1 MATTN
6 SAFVKLTNAVLTG
19 ATVGSAGD
27 ARATFEQNAIPLVSG
42 SYATRLDAAPNANL
56 ATAGFALNGAYVKT
70 LSGTT
75 AVNPDL
81 TDLTSGATSYA
92 GDTTFAKVF
101 ELIVYNTGAADI
113 TVAPG
118 GSNPFT
124 IGLNGTTPTLTVK
137 AGDKVAI
144 GYGTTGI
151 TVDSTHKVITITPTA
166 GGSVALV
173 VGGA

>member
-1 MATTN
+1 MATT
-6 SAFVKLTNAVLTG
+6 SVAFAKLTNAVLTG
-19 ATVGSAGD
+19 TTVGSAGD
-27 ARATFEQNAIPLVSG
+27 ARAVAEADVIPLVSG
-42 SYATRLDAAPNANL
+42 GYATRLDASPNANL
-56 ATAGFALNGAYVKT
+56 ATAGFAKNGVYVKT

-92 GDTTFAKVF
+92 GDTTFASF
-101 ELIVYNTGAADI
+101 SLLTIYNTGAADI
-113 TVAPG
+113 SFAPG
-118 GSNPFT
+118 GSNPAS
-124 IGLNGTTPTLTVK
+124 IGMSGTGPSQTVK
-137 AGDKVAI
+137 AGGRVTLDF
-144 GYGTTGI
+144 GTPI